1 MAVGRLRDSIAVPR
15 RRRIVS
21 DIVTTSAARIGD
33 CVEVNGLPG
42 KPGKRGEIVELLGE
56 GEHLHFRVRWDDQ
69 HESLLFP
76 TEGATVVHTTRA
88 AASHG
93 ARS

>member
-1 MAVGRLRDSIAVPR
+1 MWFDRFTQ

-21 DIVTTSAARIGD
+21 DIVTTSAARVGD

-42 KPGKRGEIVELLGE
+42 KPAKRGEIVELLGE

-76 TEGATVVHTTRA
+76 TEGATVVHTARA
-88 AASHG
+88 RATQAVHS
-93 ARS
+93 

>member
-1 MAVGRLRDSIAVPR
+1 
-15 RRRIVS
+15 VS
-21 DIVTTSAARIGD
+21 DIVTTSAARVGD

-42 KPGKRGEIVELLGE
+42 RPTKRGEIVELLGE

-76 TEGATVVHTTRA
+76 TEGATVVHTTRV
-88 AASHG
+88 AASH
-93 ARS
+93 RVHS

>member
-1 MAVGRLRDSIAVPR
+1 M
-15 RRRIVS
+15 S
-21 DIVTTSAARIGD
+21 DIVTTSAARVGD

-42 KPGKRGEIVELLGE
+42 RPTKRGEIVELLGE

-76 TEGATVVHTTRA
+76 TEGATVVHTTRV
-88 AASHG
+88 AASHR
-93 ARS
+93 AHS